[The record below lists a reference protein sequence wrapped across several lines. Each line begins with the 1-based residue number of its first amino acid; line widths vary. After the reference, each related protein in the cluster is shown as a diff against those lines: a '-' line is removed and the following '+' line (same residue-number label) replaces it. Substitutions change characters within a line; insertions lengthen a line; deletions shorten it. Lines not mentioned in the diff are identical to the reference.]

1 MIGVAPAT
9 ASLVDWGLAALGAT
23 VAVGVLLM
31 IWHNHAMHKRT
42 RQDVKDHLTRMS
54 PRG

>member
-9 ASLVDWGLAALGAT
+9 ALLVDWGLLGLGAT
-23 VAVGVLLM
+23 VVIGVLLVL
-31 IWHNHAMHKRT
+31 WHNHAMHKRT
-42 RQDVKDHLTRMS
+42 LQDIKDHLTRMS